1 MTPESFR
8 DHLKR
13 RGYTHVG
20 FAEELELER
29 RTVGRWAAGKGK
41 GGIPK
46 SVQMLLEGR
55 TLSKGE
61 K

>member
-1 MTPESFR
+1 MTP
-8 DHLKR
+8 
-13 RGYTHVG
+13 
-20 FAEELELER
+20 
-29 RTVGRWAAGKGK
+29 AAFKARLSALNLTQDALAPLIGKTPRQVNRYSTGK
-41 GGIPK
+41 TPIPK